1 MNSRNLIVAASAASL
16 LIGASGP
23 ARAAPASPAFPRSTS
38 LAEVGRWLS
47 SQTDIPL
54 ASVVLVGP
62 GYVFSFPSPDPVSDN
77 DGLVWKQVR
86 EEVTTPAMQSRL
98 NGRSASAVIAFA
110 CRRDQATASNVA
122 VYDGNGE
129 QPQPGRPMPA
139 ADWLVANPG
148 LYLMDLAAAACN
160 PNFRRPFAASAT
172 TPDPT
177 STRRDPVSAAS
188 TPPRQETG
196 VEHWVQ
202 VGAFANAAAAN
213 RKWRDI
219 KRALPTQSAGR
230 SVKIEQAGAG
240 KTLVRAMVGPFHGA
254 APAQAFCTALKGHGG
269 DCLVR

>member
-1 MNSRNLIVAASAASL
+1 MKLRRWIVAASAASL
-16 LIGASGP
+16 LSGGTEP
-23 ARAAPASPAFPRSTS
+23 ARAAPASPVFPRSTS
-38 LAEVGRWLS
+38 LAEVGRWLT
-47 SQTDIPL
+47 SQTDMPL

-86 EEVTTPAMQSRL
+86 EEVTTPAMQGRL

-110 CRRDQATASNVA
+110 CRRNQATASNVA
-122 VYDGNGE
+122 VYDGNSE
-129 QPQPGRPMPA
+129 QPQPGRPIPA

-160 PNFRRPFAASAT
+160 PNFRRPFADGPATPGPASAHH
-172 TPDPT
+172 
-177 STRRDPVSAAS
+177 DPVSAAP

-196 VEHWVQ
+196 AEHWVQ

-219 KRALPTQSAGR
+219 QHALPAQSAGR
-230 SVKIEQAGAG
+230 SVKIEPVGAG
-240 KTLVRAMVGPFHGA
+240 KSLVRAMVGPFHGA
-254 APAQAFCTALKGHGG
+254 ASAQAFCTALKGHGG